1 MSTYDL
7 IGGAAYVSF
16 VGMLAYITGYSYYF
30 IRASKISPSEFPKKP
45 GTFEWSE

>member
-16 VGMLAYITGYSYYF
+16 VSMLVYITGYSYYF

-45 GTFEWSE
+45 GTFEWS